1 MFFASLVAALISSIV
16 LVFTAFFVLFKNRGN
31 QSPIYYFYYNISG
44 AGLMFTFFLAYYLK
58 DSVYLTQINRMSQV
72 ATLLFTCSLLNLS
85 LTYPEREKKI
95 KFYIPLIISI
105 PAFAMSA
112 VVYFT
117 NLSLYN
123 VHFENLKLTRGI
135 GPVYNFYAILVIIY
149 YIIAIAIFIYNY
161 INIKIETYRLQI
173 RYVILVTSIFITL
186 SYIGSL
192 LLPRM
197 FNYYDLYVLGP
208 ASVATA
214 ATVTLFYSIIAHN
227 VMDIRTAIHKT
238 VMYATLSLVVFIPI
252 VAILYFK
259 ARGIISAGDEVT
271 AGSLVIVFSLFTLFL
286 QPMIDSAF
294 RKKVV
299 DIEFM
304 TNRFIQRASRLKTL
318 GELVQSGTLEIHQG
332 MALSR
337 SLFFVYNDEK
347 RMFVKIFD
355 TEHTGEDEMLDR
367 TFPLIHWFTRYQE
380 ILPVNR
386 IYTDEESFRATR
398 NVIAPFFTKYNIS
411 AILPIYYE
419 NRIYGMLCLGMKEN
433 TSSITPDEIEKL
445 EEFRIRT
452 NEFIVTSLAYDAAKK
467 DQFISRSLELS
478 GELLQSSAAPAL
490 PELKNIRFSSLVSP
504 KYANGADY
512 YDFIQPSPDSIGI
525 LCSDVSGIGINN
537 ALYSVILRSVF
548 HSCAGE
554 TASPALIIKRI
565 NLVLHEYT
573 KGGGE
578 LATAFYAY
586 YDTRTRR
593 FSYTNAGFPPMDL
606 FRIDKNDFDTLDTEG
621 FPLGYD
627 PGSEFG
633 TGRTELKTGDIC
645 IVYSKSFINSKNS
658 NGESFG
664 LLRLRNVIRESKSR
678 NPSEIIKNLN
688 YAYEKFMEIS
698 QPDSDITVLIM
709 KIV

>member
-31 QSPIYYFYYNISG
+31 QSPIYYFYYNICG
-44 AGLMFTFFLAYYLK
+44 AGLMFSFFLAYYLN
-58 DSVYLTQINRMSQV
+58 DSPYLTQINRMSQV

-85 LTYPEREKKI
+85 LTYPEREKKV
-95 KFYIPLIISI
+95 KFYVPLLISI
-105 PAFAMSA
+105 PAFIMSA

-117 NLSLYN
+117 DLSLYN
-123 VHFENLKLTRGI
+123 VHFENLKLTRGM
-135 GPVYNFYAILVIIY
+135 GPVYNYYALLVIIY
-149 YIIAIAIFIYNY
+149 FVVAIGIFIYNY
-161 INIKIETYRLQI
+161 INIRIETYRLQI
-173 RYVILVTSIFITL
+173 RYVILITSIFISL
-186 SYIGSL
+186 SYVGSL

-208 ASVATA
+208 ASVTTV

-252 VAILYFK
+252 IAILYLK
-259 ARGIISAGDEVT
+259 SSGKIAAGNEVT
-271 AGSLVIVFSLFTLFL
+271 AGSLVIIFSLFTLFL

-294 RKKVV
+294 RKRAV
-299 DIEFM
+299 DIEYM
-304 TNRFIQRASRLKTL
+304 TNRFIQRASQVKTL
-318 GELVQSGTLEIHQG
+318 GELVKTGAFELHNG

-355 TEHTGEDEMLDR
+355 TAQSAEDEMLDR
-367 TFPLIHWFTRYQE
+367 TFPLIHWFTRNQD

-386 IYTDEESFRATR
+386 IYTDEESFRGTR
-398 NVIAPFFTKYNIS
+398 SLIAPFFTRYNIS

-445 EEFRIRT
+445 EEFRIRL
-452 NEFIVTSLAYDAAKK
+452 NEFIVTTLAYDAAKK

-478 GELLQSSAAPAL
+478 EELLQCSAAPAL

-504 KYANGADY
+504 KYATGTDY

-525 LCSDVSGIGINN
+525 LFSDVSGIGINN

-554 TASPALIIKRI
+554 TASPSMIIKRI

-586 YDTRTRR
+586 YDTKSRR
-593 FSYTNAGFPPMDL
+593 LSYTNAGFPPMDL

-633 TGRTELKTGDIC
+633 TGRTELKTGDIGV
-645 IVYSKSFINSKNS
+645 VYSKSFINSKNS
-658 NGESFG
+658 NGENFG
-664 LLRLRNVIRESKSR
+664 LLRLRSIIRELKSR
-678 NPSEIIKNLN
+678 NPSEIAKNLN
-688 YAYEKFMEIS
+688 YAYEKFMGIS

>member
-1 MFFASLVAALISSIV
+1 MFFASLVAALVSTIV

-31 QSPIYYFYYNISG
+31 QSPIYYFYYNIAG

-58 DSVYLTQINRMSQV
+58 DSPHLTQINRMSQV
-72 ATLLFTCSLLNLS
+72 ATLLFTCSLMNLS
-85 LTYPEREKKI
+85 LTYPEREKKV
-95 KFYIPLIISI
+95 KFYIPLLISI
-105 PAFAMSA
+105 PAFIMSA
-112 VVYFT
+112 VVFFT
-117 NLSLYN
+117 DLSLYN
-123 VHFENLKLTRGI
+123 VHFEGFKLTRGI
-135 GPVYNFYAILVIIY
+135 GPVYNFYAALVIIY

-173 RYVILVTSIFITL
+173 RYVILITSIFITL

-238 VMYATLSLVVFIPI
+238 VMYTTLSLVVFIPI
-252 VAILYFK
+252 ILILYLK
-259 ARGIISAGDEVT
+259 ARRNIAAGDEVT

-286 QPMIDSAF
+286 QPMIDGAF
-294 RKKVV
+294 RKKAV

-304 TNRFIQRASRLKTL
+304 TNRFIQKASRLKTL
-318 GELVQSGTLEIHQG
+318 DELVKAGALEIHNG
-332 MALSR
+332 LALTR

-355 TEHTGEDEMLDR
+355 TEQTGEEEMLDR
-367 TFPLIHWFTRYQE
+367 TFPLIHWFTRNQD

-386 IYTDEESFRATR
+386 VYIDEESFRATR
-398 NVIAPFFTKYNIS
+398 STVAPFFEKFSIN

-433 TSSITPDEIEKL
+433 TSSITPDEMEKL
-445 EEFRIRT
+445 EEFRIRI

-490 PELKNIRFSSLVSP
+490 PELKNIRFSSLISP
-504 KYANGADY
+504 KYTTGTDY
-512 YDFIQPSPDSIGI
+512 YDFIQPTDDSIGI

-548 HSCAGE
+548 HSCAAE
-554 TASPALIIKRI
+554 AASPSLIIKRI
-565 NLVLHEYT
+565 NLVLNEYT

-586 YDTRTRR
+586 YDTKSRR
-593 FSYTNAGFPPMDL
+593 LSYTNAGFPPMDL
-606 FRIDKNDFDTLDTEG
+606 YRIDKNDFDTLDTEG

-633 TGRTELKTGDIC
+633 TGRTELKTGDIG

-658 NGESFG
+658 NGENFG
-664 LLRLRNVIRESKSR
+664 LLRLRSIIRESKSR
-678 NPSEIIKNLN
+678 NPVEIVKNLN
-688 YAYEKFMEIS
+688 YAYEKFMGIS
-698 QPDSDITVLIM
+698 QPDSDITVLII

>member
-1 MFFASLVAALISSIV
+1 MFFASLLAALVSTIV

-31 QSPIYYFYYNISG
+31 QSPIYYFYYNIAG
-44 AGLMFTFFLAYYLK
+44 AGLMFTFFLTYYFN
-58 DSVYLTQINRMSQV
+58 SSPHLTQINRMAQV
-72 ATLLFTCSLLNLS
+72 ANLLFSCSLLNLS
-85 LTYPEREKKI
+85 LTYPEREKKV
-95 KFYIPLIISI
+95 KFYIPLLLST
-105 PAFAMSA
+105 PAFIMCFL
-112 VVYFT
+112 VYFT
-117 NLSLYN
+117 DLSLYN
-123 VHFENLKLTRGI
+123 VHFENFKLTRGI
-135 GPVYNFYAILVIIY
+135 GPLYNFYAALSILYFIIC
-149 YIIAIAIFIYNY
+149 IIIFIYNY
-161 INIKIETYRLQI
+161 INTKIETYRLQI
-173 RYVILVTSIFITL
+173 RYVILTTSFFITF
-186 SYIGSL
+186 SYIGAI
-192 LLPRM
+192 LLPRL
-197 FNYYDLYVLGP
+197 FNYYDLYVLAP
-208 ASVATA
+208 TSVAVV
-214 ATVTLFYSIIAHN
+214 ATVTLFYSIIAYN

-238 VMYATLSLVVFIPI
+238 VMYATLSLAVFIPI
-252 VAILYFK
+252 IVILYLK
-259 ARGIISAGDEVT
+259 SRGRIAAGDEVT

-286 QPMIDSAF
+286 QPVIDSAF
-294 RKKVV
+294 RKRSV

-304 TNRFIQRASRLKTL
+304 TNRFIRRASKLKTL
-318 GELVQSGTLEIHQG
+318 EELVRTGAMEIHNG

-355 TEHTGEDEMLDR
+355 TAHTGEDEMLDR
-367 TFPLIHWFTRYQE
+367 TFPLIHWFTRNQE

-386 IYTDEESFRATR
+386 VYTDEESFKATR
-398 NVIAPFFTKYNIS
+398 NIVAPFFAKYNLN

-445 EEFRIRT
+445 EEFRVRT

-478 GELLQSSAAPAL
+478 GQILQSSAAPAL

-504 KYANGADY
+504 KYADGTDY
-512 YDFIQPSPDSIGI
+512 FDFIQPTPDSIGI

-537 ALYSVILRSVF
+537 ALYAVILRSVF

-554 TASPALIIKRI
+554 TASPSMIIKRI
-565 NLVLHEYT
+565 NLVLNEYT

-586 YDTRTRR
+586 YDAKTRR
-593 FSYTNAGFPPMDL
+593 LSYTNAGFPPMDL

-627 PGSEFG
+627 PGLEFG
-633 TGRTELKTGDIC
+633 TGRTELKTGDIG

-658 NGESFG
+658 NGENFG
-664 LLRLRNVIRESKSR
+664 LLRVRNIIRESKSR
-678 NPSEIIKNLN
+678 NPAEIVKNLN
-688 YAYEKFMEIS
+688 YAYEKFMGIS
-698 QPDSDITVLIM
+698 QPDSDITVLII